1 MKLTNIL
8 KAGLAVGLV
17 SVLYNLIIFSILE
30 TFPGLSFGF
39 ALWNLNIFLIIFLKN
54 FLVGMILTILF
65 SAAYR
70 NIIND
75 TGEPM
80 YTYRAVFYFVLYG
93 VFALVAFTVGDML
106 LMRTS
111 EGLLLLLTLDGF
123 VEAIIATIPIK
134 IFASKK

>member
-1 MKLTNIL
+1 MKGLNIL

-17 SVLYNLIIFSILE
+17 SVLYNLTIFSLIE
-30 TFPGLSFGF
+30 AFPTLSFGF
-39 ALWNLNIFLIIFLKN
+39 AFWDLNIFLVIFLKN
-54 FLVGMILTILF
+54 FIVGMILALLF
-65 SAAYR
+65 SLAYR

-75 TGEPM
+75 TGDPI

-93 VFALVAFTVGDML
+93 MFALVAFTIGDLL

-111 EGLLLLLTLDGF
+111 EGLLLLLTLDGL
-123 VEAIIATIPIK
+123 VESVIATIPIK